1 MSIRP
6 LPTYSENAM
15 KALLLQRRLFL
26 LSYLYETKNAEHK
39 EMLPEYLE
47 KTVERVSTFL
57 TDVTQ

>member
-1 MSIRP
+1 

-47 KTVERVSTFL
+47 KTIDRVSTFL